1 VPSPRGEG
9 RHLDGETAIN
19 DRDAPA
25 PRDRPPTDGPWP
37 DTPCDDSGLGIDP
50 DDPPW
55 WIDCDDIILVDEPE
69 ADDSGGHRIDDPD
82 DHDGGPA
89 APVSSGSPDSPPPMR
104 GGALTGSAD
113 WMPEPPAPD
122 GGEFADGDPDAAAGA
137 LERDPPLADDL
148 DERPVRGAAR
158 ARRRRRRKRDGSQAM
173 APTRASRRRERTPAE
188 KLMILRAWWSTD
200 LAATDFANV
209 ADVGPSSLYTW
220 NRQFEEDGP
229 AGLEN
234 KPKGGKRGSRLPKP
248 TKHAILMLKQR
259 YPDWGVDKLAAMLQ
273 RSEGYKASP
282 GAVQRV
288 LEEEGYVVQPRP
300 TRRHPPQVRRFE
312 RSRPNELWMTDI
324 FTFTLPRQNR
334 RVHLV
339 GYLDDHSRFILG
351 FGLHATASGAMVRET
366 LEKCLGLW
374 GCPGELLTDNGAQY
388 HTWRGKSA
396 FRKLC
401 ERRGIKQIVSSPRNP
416 RCLGKIERFWKSL
429 WAECLE
435 GALLRDLDDARE
447 RINLYVAHYNFVRPH
462 AGIENLVPADRF
474 FEAAPEVKAT
484 LAAQVDA
491 NALTLARNGV
501 PRKPVYITGCVG
513 DQGLVSVHA
522 EGDRVILTGPD
533 GKREEVDLKATGRR
547 THRTPSA
554 SPPSTTGAESSPTM
568 TSDPLAP
575 DLPPPGTS
583 PLDAGLAA
591 IDRLERDGG
600 GGVPPD
606 RPDDDPPGE
615 PEG

>member
-1 VPSPRGEG
+1 VP
-9 RHLDGETAIN
+9 T
-19 DRDAPA
+19 
-25 PRDRPPTDGPWP
+25 PRDLPPPDGPWP
-37 DTPCDDSGLGIDP
+37 DTPCDVSGLGIDP

-69 ADDSGGHRIDDPD
+69 ADDPGGHRVDDAD
-82 DHDGGPA
+82 DEDGGLA
-89 APVSSGSPDSPPPMR
+89 APVASRSPDSPPPGR
-104 GGALTGSAD
+104 GGALPGSAD
-113 WMPEPPAPD
+113 SMPRPPGSEAR
-122 GGEFADGDPDAAAGA
+122 EFADLDPDADVAA

-148 DERPVRGAAR
+148 DARPVRGAAR
-158 ARRRRRRKRDGSQAM
+158 ARRRRRKRDGMQAM
-173 APTRASRRRERTPAE
+173 APKRPSRRRERTPEE

-200 LAATDFANV
+200 LAATDFASV
-209 ADVGPSSLYTW
+209 AGVAASSLYTW

-234 KPKGGKRGSRLPKP
+234 RPKGGKRGSRLSKP

-288 LEEEGYVVQPRP
+288 LEEHGYEVQPRP
-300 TRRHPPQVRRFE
+300 TRRHPPPVRRFE
-312 RSRPNELWMTDI
+312 RSRPNELWLTDI

-366 LEKCLGLW
+366 LEECLGRW
-374 GCPGELLTDNGAQY
+374 GCPDEILTDNGAQY
-388 HTWRGKSA
+388 KTWRGKSA

-401 ERRGIKQIVSSPRNP
+401 ERRGIEQIVSSPRNP
-416 RCLGKIERFWKSL
+416 KCLGKIERFWRSL
-429 WAECLE
+429 WDECLE

-447 RINLYVAHYNFVRPH
+447 RINLYIAHYNFVRPH
-462 AGIENLVPADRF
+462 GGIGDLVPADRF

-533 GKREEVDLKATGRR
+533 GKREEVDLRATGRR
-547 THRTPSA
+547 AHRTPSA
-554 SPPSTTGAESSPTM
+554 SPPSTSGAESPTTV
-568 TSDPLAP
+568 TSNPLAP
-575 DLPPPGTS
+575 DRPSPGTS

-591 IDRLERDGG
+591 IDRLEHDGG
-600 GGVPPD
+600 VVTPPD
-606 RPDDDPPGE
+606 RPDDDPPDE
-615 PEG
+615 LEG